1 MGKTRIVMDMT
12 AMVGILALRPGF
24 AFQAA
29 DCRRKGSLKP
39 ARRVSAQ
46 PTRLPFPPLGKQ

>member
-1 MGKTRIVMDMT
+1 MV
-12 AMVGILALRPGF
+12 AMVGILARWPGF

-29 DCRRKGSLKP
+29 DCHRKGSLKL

>member
-1 MGKTRIVMDMT
+1 MDMT

-46 PTRLPFPPLGKQ
+46 PTRLPFPPLGTQG